1 MSAADRAGMTAAL
14 DGIRVVELS
23 SELGAFAGKLLADM
37 GADVVCVEPPG
48 GSPMRSYEPFQG
60 DVPDTERSLYWW
72 HYNTSKRGITLD
84 LEATSGRDCLRRLV
98 DTADVLLEC
107 EPPGRLKEL
116 GFDHA
121 ALTAA
126 HSELITVSISPFGP
140 QGVGR
145 DDLATDL
152 TLLAEGGP
160 VWSCGYD
167 DHSLPPVRGGG
178 NQGYQTACHYA
189 VMSVLTAI
197 LIREATGLGQ
207 HVDVNAHAA
216 CNVTTEMA
224 SYHWL
229 VSKGTVTRQTGR
241 HAMEFSTMPTQIECA
256 DGRHATTGVP
266 PRTPAEFATLYEWL
280 VELGS
285 IDEFPE
291 AIFVRMGADREQIDL
306 SQIGTD
312 DELTA
317 IFGAAREALNFIAS
331 RLSAYEFF
339 EGAQKRGITVGV
351 IYSPEE
357 AMEDEHFRAR
367 GFPVDVEH
375 PALGSTF
382 IYPGA
387 PYVFEKT
394 PWRISRPAPQ
404 LGEHNQEIYAELGL
418 SANEISDLLKPP
430 VRDERD

>member
-1 MSAADRAGMTAAL
+1 MSAANGARTATAL
-14 DGIRVVELS
+14 GGIRVVEIS
-23 SELGAFAGKLLADM
+23 NELGAFAGKLLADM
-37 GADVVCVEPPG
+37 GADVISIEPPG
-48 GSPMRSYEPFQG
+48 GSPMRGYEPFRD
-60 DVPDTERSLYWW
+60 DVPDTEGSLHWW

-84 LEATSGRDCLRRLV
+84 LETDSGRDCFRRLI
-98 DTADVLLEC
+98 DTADLLLEC

-116 GFDHA
+116 GLDHA
-121 ALTAA
+121 TLAA
-126 HSELITVSISPFGP
+126 EHPELITVSITPFGQ
-140 QGVGR
+140 QGAGR
-145 DDLATDL
+145 SDLATDL

-189 VMSVLTAI
+189 VMSALTAI
-197 LIREATGLGQ
+197 LIREGTGLGQ

-216 CNVTTEMA
+216 CNVTTEMS

-229 VSKGTVTRQTGR
+229 VSKGTVKRQTGR
-241 HAMEFSTMPTQIECA
+241 HAMEFSTLPTQIECA

-266 PRTPAEFATLYEWL
+266 PRTPAEFATLHEWL
-280 VELGS
+280 VELGLT
-285 IDEFPE
+285 DEFPE
-291 AIFVRMGADREQIDL
+291 SIFIRMGAEREQIDL
-306 SQIGTD
+306 SQIGSD

-331 RLSAYEFF
+331 RVSAYAFF

-357 AMEDEHFRAR
+357 AMEDAHFRAR
-367 GFPVDVEH
+367 GFPVEVEH
-375 PALGSTF
+375 KTLGATF
-382 IYPGA
+382 TYPGA

-404 LGEHNQEIYAELGL
+404 LGEHNQEIFGELGL
-418 SANEISDLLKPP
+418 SAKEIDVLCATG
-430 VRDERD
+430 VR